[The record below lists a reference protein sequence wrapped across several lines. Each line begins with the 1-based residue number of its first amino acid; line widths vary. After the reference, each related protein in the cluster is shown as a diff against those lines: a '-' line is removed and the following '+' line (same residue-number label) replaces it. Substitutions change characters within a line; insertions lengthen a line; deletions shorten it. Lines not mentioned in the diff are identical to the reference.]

1 MRKPRALKKKG
12 STIALVMIAIIM
24 LLLVGAGLLNL
35 GRSSRLLAVRNSLSI
50 AARCGADSGLTK
62 AFFEM
67 KQKLKVKPWD
77 DSTLP
82 SETKVS
88 LPNSDALYSYKVV
101 KDPEG
106 DYVILSEGIVGDV
119 FKYVKCE
126 LGIRGPFDVAIFGD
140 EQIWL
145 KSGTSI
151 TSYNMDPDEVLTMGS
166 NAIEAGKIFA
176 RTDVLVDG
184 EVFVG
189 AGGDPNVVID
199 SRNEAVITGDCYAQ
213 EENYDPLP
221 VTVPKYLQELPS
233 VGTISG
239 GVLTGP
245 TRCDAV
251 NLGTGEILVING
263 PVILYCKGEM
273 DLDVDSQVLVSSL
286 NPDAFLIAYVGGDFT
301 IKGGVQMNQATKDP
315 QKLKIYMLET
325 GQQVQFMTDS
335 DFYGAIY
342 APSASLQISNSVKI
356 YGSVIVKEFNQ
367 NVAADFY
374 YDGRLKEGSVHDE
387 FVNFV
392 VDKWSE

>member
-1 MRKPRALKKKG
+1 MYKPRALKKKG
-12 STIALVMIAIIM
+12 STIALVMIALIM
-24 LLLVGAGLLNL
+24 LLLVGVGLLSL
-35 GRSSRLLAVRNSLSI
+35 GRNSRLLAVRNSSSI
-50 AARCGADSGLTK
+50 AARCAADAGLTK

-67 KQKLKVKPWD
+67 KQKLKIKPWN

-82 SETKVS
+82 VETKVS
-88 LPNSDALYSYKVV
+88 LPNSDTLYSYKIV

-119 FKYVKCE
+119 FKHVKCE
-126 LGIRGPFDVAIFGD
+126 LGIRGPFDVAIYGE

-151 TSYNMDPDEVLTMGS
+151 TSYNMDPCDVLSIGTNS
-166 NAIEAGKIFA
+166 IEAGKVFA

-184 EVFVG
+184 DVFVG
-189 AGGDPNVVID
+189 EGGDPNVVID

-213 EENYDPLP
+213 EENYEPIS

-245 TRCDAV
+245 TKCDAV
-251 NLGTGEILVING
+251 LLGTKESLLINR
-263 PVILYCKGEM
+263 PVILYCKGIM
-273 DLDVDSQVLVSSL
+273 DLDVDSQVVVSDSDP
-286 NPDAFLIAYVGGDFT
+286 NAFLVVYVGGDFT
-301 IKGGVQMNQATKDP
+301 IKGGVQVNQLTKDP
-315 QKLKIYMLET
+315 RKLKIYMLDT
-325 GQQVQFMTDS
+325 AQNIQFMTEA

-342 APSASLQISNSVKI
+342 APSANLQISNSVKI
-356 YGSVIVKEFNQ
+356 YGSVIVKDFNQ

-374 YDGRLKEGSVHDE
+374 YDGRLKKGSVHDE
-387 FVNFV
+387 FVNFA
-392 VDKWSE
+392 VDRWSE